1 MKNVIFDLD
10 GTLVDSL
17 TGIEQSV
24 RAAIT
29 LVLPEVPMPDLRAV
43 IGPPIAT
50 MFARLWPELAPET
63 MERLV
68 AEFRE
73 HYVSTGCL
81 ASRPFPG
88 VPETL
93 SQLHSGGRRLFVLT
107 NKPAAPTR
115 KILGH
120 LALQR
125 FFTAAH
131 SPDSVTL
138 PFSSKPD
145 GARLLMR
152 AFGLEPETTALV
164 GDGADDA
171 ASADSCGFR
180 FIAAG
185 YGYGNPV
192 SKDRIE
198 KFSEIVPVL
207 LKRFP

>member
-1 MKNVIFDLD
+1 MRNVIFDLD

-17 TGIEQSV
+17 PGIEQSA
-24 RAAIT
+24 RAAIA
-29 LVLPEVPMPDLRAV
+29 LVLPDAPMPDLRAV

-68 AEFRE
+68 AEFRA
-73 HYVSTGCL
+73 HYVATGCL
-81 ASRPFPG
+81 ASTPFPG

-93 SQLHSGGRRLFVLT
+93 LELHSEGRTLFVLT

-120 LALQR
+120 LGLER
-125 FFTAAH
+125 FFNASL

-138 PFSSKPD
+138 PFGSKPE

-152 AFGLEPETTALV
+152 AFGLEPEVTALV
-164 GDGADDA
+164 GDGADDS
-171 ASADSCGFR
+171 ASAAACGFL

-185 YGYGNPV
+185 YGYGNPAAEV
-192 SKDRIE
+192 RIE
-198 KFSEIVPVL
+198 KFSEIGPL
-207 LKRFP
+207 LL